1 MGRVWTLDDVYEAKF
16 ISVDKNRDFLKY
28 FIEYGS
34 SVLYKKWV
42 LQPTRTMNVSDQEAI
57 FYIARFNGC
66 IGSSD
71 NMHITM
77 LKYQWAQSDH
87 I

>member
-1 MGRVWTLDDVYEAKF
+1 MGCAWTLEDVCEANT
-16 ISVDKNRDFLKY
+16 ISVDTNKDFLKCL
-28 FIEYGS
+28 IEYGS
-34 SVLYKKWV
+34 SVLHKRWV